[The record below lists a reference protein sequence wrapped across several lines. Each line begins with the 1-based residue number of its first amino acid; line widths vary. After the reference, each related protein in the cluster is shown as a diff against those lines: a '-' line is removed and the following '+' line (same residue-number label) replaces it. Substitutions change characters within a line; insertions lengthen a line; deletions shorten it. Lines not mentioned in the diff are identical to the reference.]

1 MSDLGYMDKLNLQ
14 LRENALNKERAEA
27 ALEDAGIDTDFTMG
41 DAIEMFI
48 ETHGLYDF
56 DDPTLRNQFHDAM
69 HIAGLAHNATAHGEA
84 IAGVTEQTL
93 LREPYNG
100 DLNEQL
106 ERSRQSNRPIMQQI
120 VGSRS
125 FNPAGHEDF
134 ERPAPPGDFAAAK
147 KLARQRLEFVKG
159 TSEEFPDKDVED
171 AYQRA
176 LETDEFFKGV
186 MGGRAVYQLSMQEL
200 MDTPIAFFGIQ
211 KVGADDELILED
223 IPKETRETVLAD
235 LEDQN
240 ITIYKIGEARTVAE
254 LQSLGLEQPDQAG
267 QHFEP

>member
-1 MSDLGYMDKLNLQ
+1 MSDLSYMDKLNIQ
-14 LRENALNKERAEA
+14 LRENALNKERAA
-27 ALEDAGIDTDFTMG
+27 DAFEDVGIDTDFTMG

-106 ERSRQSNRPIMQQI
+106 EKARQSKRPVMQQI
-120 VGSRS
+120 VGSRF
-125 FNPAGHEDF
+125 FNPAGHQDF
-134 ERPAPPGDFAAAK
+134 DRPAPPGDFAAAK
-147 KLARQRLEFVKG
+147 KLAKQRLEFVKG
-159 TSEEFPDKDVED
+159 TSADFPEKDVED

-176 LETDEFFKGV
+176 LETDKFFKGV
-186 MGGRAVYQLSMQEL
+186 MGGRAVYQLSIQEL
-200 MDTPIAFFGIQ
+200 METPIAFFGIQ
-211 KVGADDELILED
+211 KAGADDELILED
-223 IPKETRETVLAD
+223 IPKETREAVLAD

-240 ITIYKIGEARTVAE
+240 ITIYKIGEARTAAE

>member
-1 MSDLGYMDKLNLQ
+1 MSDLSYMDKLNIQ
-14 LRENALNKERAEA
+14 LRENALNKERAA
-27 ALEDAGIDTDFTMG
+27 DAFEDAGIDTEFTMG
-41 DAIEMFI
+41 DAIELFI

-69 HIAGLAHNATAHGEA
+69 HIAGLAHNASAHGEA

-106 ERSRQSNRPIMQQI
+106 EKARQSNRPVMQQI

-134 ERPAPPGDFAAAK
+134 ERPAPAGDYASAK
-147 KLARQRLEFVKG
+147 KLAKQRLEFVKS
-159 TSEEFPDKDVED
+159 TAEFPEKDVED

-211 KVGADDELILED
+211 KAGADDELILED
-223 IPKETRETVLAD
+223 IPKETREAVLAD

-254 LQSLGLEQPDQAG
+254 LQQLGLEQPDPSG
-267 QHFEP
+267 QHLEL